1 MEGAFCRRNTGR
13 GWSGDSD
20 SSYRLPTRWAVPAGL
35 PQGTHGSGQSTA
47 TVAPL
52 CHQREDRPIPTSD
65 TNIREDRYQQ
75 GTAPL
80 LPALSQVADMRPFRT
95 DWPEGFYGDACVPR
109 QTAVPA
115 LDADLHRAAEPSLPN
130 PSHSHQTTT
139 KISDS
144 FTEQSHY
151 NLQVIMAIELRD
163 NSCALSC
170 NLFLPSP

>member
-1 MEGAFCRRNTGR
+1 MTPRTASLPVGPCRQGYRKERMEA
-13 GWSGDSD
+13 DSTR
-20 SSYRLPTRWAVPAGL
+20 SRLPAVP
-35 PQGTHGSGQSTA
+35 PNEKIVQ
-47 TVAPL
+47 
-52 CHQREDRPIPTSD
+52 
-65 TNIREDRYQQ
+65 YQQ

-130 PSHSHQTTT
+130 PSHGHQTTT

>member
-1 MEGAFCRRNTGR
+1 MTPRTAPYPLGRAGRVAARNAWKRTVHGH
-13 GWSGDSD
+13 GCPAVP
-20 SSYRLPTRWAVPAGL
+20 PTRR
-35 PQGTHGSGQSTA
+35 S
-47 TVAPL
+47 
-52 CHQREDRPIPTSD
+52 SD
-65 TNIREDRYQQ
+65 TNIRYQQ

-115 LDADLHRAAEPSLPN
+115 LDVDLHRAAEPSLPN
-130 PSHSHQTTT
+130 PSHGHQTTT

-151 NLQVIMAIELRD
+151 NLQLIMAIELRD

>member
-1 MEGAFCRRNTGR
+1 
-13 GWSGDSD
+13 
-20 SSYRLPTRWAVPAGL
+20 
-35 PQGTHGSGQSTA
+35 
-47 TVAPL
+47 
-52 CHQREDRPIPTSD
+52 
-65 TNIREDRYQQ
+65 
-75 GTAPL
+75 
-80 LPALSQVADMRPFRT
+80 MRPFRT